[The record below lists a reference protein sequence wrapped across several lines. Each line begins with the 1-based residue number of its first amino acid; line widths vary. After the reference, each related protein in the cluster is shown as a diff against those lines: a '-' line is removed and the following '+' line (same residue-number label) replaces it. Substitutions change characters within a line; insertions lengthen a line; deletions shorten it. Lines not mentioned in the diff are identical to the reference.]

1 MKYIRQNPYRII
13 GLLSNTSERE
23 MNRQK
28 SKLTKFISV
37 GKEISCE
44 FDFPFLLG
52 EISRNEAL
60 VNQSFSLIEQ
70 GQDKVFNSIFWFS
83 ILNSYDGAAFSF
95 LAQGNKIKA
104 IEKWEEITRNKAVT
118 DESISSFNNLGTLLL
133 TGNSFYEIQAGID
146 IKIKLINSPQF
157 EVFVLN
163 ISDKTVRIEKN
174 SIIQKFCDSLIEE
187 IIPKFS
193 KKEILS
199 LFKNSPSDIIE
210 LIRNKFALEPIEKIE
225 KEIENSKNDRNNS
238 QTVYASQG
246 LALYQNCGNLIAELR
261 DLLGS
266 ESIQF
271 KMIADNL
278 AKEVL
283 QCGIDFF
290 VDNGESESDVDQ
302 AIQIIEK
309 AKLICT
315 SEATKSQ
322 IIDQINE
329 IKSVKNQDI
338 HVMLAVLKALKDAIA
353 KLNKENIGKSYYEQ
367 QTMNKTKVDEL
378 LQKEITQT
386 RILKLI
392 SSNEK
397 SLLTDFVY
405 HIESI
410 KLSLS
415 TPGITQIVNH
425 LMINLPSTHPFVIKE
440 KQRKKELEEGLA
452 RKKAEAEE
460 NARKKRIEE
469 EARSKREEERAIERK
484 RKEKEENEQFILKL
498 IGVIAVILVIAGA
511 IWGWDGVIGAI
522 IIGVLI
528 VLNGS
533 K

>member
-13 GLLSNTSERE
+13 GLLSNTSEKE
-23 MNRQK
+23 ISRQK
-28 SKLTKFISV
+28 GKLTKFISV

-52 EISRNEAL
+52 EISRNAATI
-60 VNQSFSLIEQ
+60 NQVFSLIEQ
-70 GQDKVFNSIFWFS
+70 GQDKLFNSLFWFS
-83 ILNSYDGAAFSF
+83 ILNSYDGAAISF
-95 LAQGNKIKA
+95 LAQGNKMKA
-104 IEKWEEITRNKAVT
+104 IEKWEEITRNKEIT

-133 TGNSFYEIQAGID
+133 TGISFYEIQAGID
-146 IKIKLINSPQF
+146 VKIRLINSPLF
-157 EVFVLN
+157 EVFALN
-163 ISDKTVRIEKN
+163 VSDKTVQINKK
-174 SIIQKFCDSLIEE
+174 SLIQKFCDSLIDEL
-187 IIPKFS
+187 ISKFS

-199 LFKNSPSDIIE
+199 LFKNSPSDINEYIK
-210 LIRNKFALEPIEKIE
+210 NKFAAGPIEKIE
-225 KEIENSKNDRNNS
+225 KEIENSKNDRSNS

-246 LALYQNCGNLIAELR
+246 LALYTNCGNLIAELE

-266 ESIQF
+266 DSIQF
-271 KMIADNL
+271 KMIADSL
-278 AKEVL
+278 SKEVL

-315 SEATKSQ
+315 SEATKSR
-322 IIDQINE
+322 INDQINE

-338 HVMLAVLKALKDAIA
+338 HVMLAVLKALKEAIA
-353 KLNKENIGKSYYEQ
+353 ELNKNNIGKPYYEK

-378 LQKEITQT
+378 LEKEITQT

-392 SSNEK
+392 SANDK
-397 SLLTDFVY
+397 SLLTDFIY

-415 TPGITQIVNH
+415 TPGLTKIINQ

-452 RKKAEAEE
+452 RKKAEADE
-460 NARKKRIEE
+460 NARKKRIED
-469 EARSKREEERAIERK
+469 EARSKREAERAAERK

-498 IGVIAVILVIAGA
+498 IGVIAVILIIAGA

-528 VLNGS
+528 VINGS